1 MMRKAA
7 LCLLLILSAMSSS
20 LFAKDKIKNSVY
32 QWNECVENIESYVSD
47 GGIFMDQC
55 NIHDR
60 DIPQILSYLKEHPEI
75 TRLSLSDNQIGF
87 QGAELL
93 STNTYIRYLFLN
105 GNRIGSLGAEA
116 LAKNSSLVY
125 LLLGENH
132 IGPYGAE
139 ALANNTT
146 LFFFLLMITP

>member
-32 QWNECVENIESYVSD
+32 QGNECVENIESYVSD

-60 DIPQILSYLKEHPEI
+60 DIPQILSYLK
-75 TRLSLSDNQIGF
+75 
-87 QGAELL
+87 
-93 STNTYIRYLFLN
+93 
-105 GNRIGSLGAEA
+105 
-116 LAKNSSLVY
+116 LASKVPNYSPLI
-125 LLLGENH
+125 L
-132 IGPYGAE
+132 IFAIC
-139 ALANNTT
+139 
-146 LFFFLLMITP
+146 F